1 MSMLGWIHRRER
13 KPDAEV
19 SDTSAAK
26 PVNKR
31 PKIDPEV
38 ARERARK
45 NSPWR
50 YDDGPSRRPVGG
62 K

>member
-1 MSMLGWIHRRER
+1 MSMLGWLQRRER
-13 KPDAEV
+13 KPDAVATE
-19 SDTSAAK
+19 TPETK